1 MSYISMPAVL
11 EKIMQDPTYKSG
23 KFGEVKE
30 LIMGML
36 ETYNYELTLLETT
49 KKILGRDLHGQY
61 KRQKQFLTR
70 GFKPATSKCGL
81 CSRSTNNDPASV
93 SVNSHPGQHEI
104 VFFRCGHIY
113 HQICMEGSIGFEEE
127 PVCVLC
133 NKSNAIRTFGYRRS
147 NSRGAAASVNDKAHP
162 NPRSSAPQAS
172 KPRAGKRVDI
182 QVYLRPEQERALN
195 NLWSDSHK
203 SAKSA
208 LFKELVKSSP
218 SHRERSGNIFNRTSS
233 VSKTFDDKFAL
244 NLAPPIRMG
253 KQ

>member
-1 MSYISMPAVL
+1 
-11 EKIMQDPTYKSG
+11 MQDPTYKSG

-61 KRQKQFLTR
+61 KRQKHFLTC
-70 GFKPATSKCGL
+70 GFKPAFTKCGL
-81 CSRSTNNDPASV
+81 CSRSTNDISSGV
-93 SVNSHPGQHEI
+93 TTTRLGQNEM

-113 HQICMEGSIGFEEE
+113 HQTCMEGSVGYEEE

-147 NSRGAAASVNDKAHP
+147 NSRSERVDPKSTGSRQSNAANTKS
-162 NPRSSAPQAS
+162 
-172 KPRAGKRVDI
+172 RAGKRVDF

-218 SHRERSGNIFNRTSS
+218 THRTRSQNIFNRSSS
-233 VSKTFDDKFAL
+233 VGKAFDDKFAL
-244 NLAPPIRMG
+244 NLAPPIHVA

>member
-1 MSYISMPAVL
+1 MPAVL

-81 CSRSTNNDPASV
+81 CSRSTNNDPSSV
-93 SVNSHPGQHEI
+93 SVTASQPGQHEI
-104 VFFRCGHIY
+104 FFFRCGHIY

-147 NSRGAAASVNDKAHP
+147 NSRGGTTNERADP
-162 NPRSSAPQAS
+162 NPRSSTSKAS

-218 SHRERSGNIFNRTSS
+218 NHRQRSGNIFNRTSS
-233 VSKTFDDKFAL
+233 VTKTFDDRFAL
-244 NLAPPIRMG
+244 NLAPPIRIV
-253 KQ
+253 KH

>member
-1 MSYISMPAVL
+1 MPAVL

-81 CSRSTNNDPASV
+81 CSRSTNNDVDNTAS
-93 SVNSHPGQHEI
+93 STFASHPRRNEI

-113 HQICMEGSIGFEEE
+113 HQCCMEGSVGFEEE

-147 NSRGAAASVNDKAHP
+147 NSRGTVTKGQRVNPNSRSV
-162 NPRSSAPQAS
+162 QA
-172 KPRAGKRVDI
+172 KPRAGKRVEF
-182 QVYLRPEQERALN
+182 QVHLRPEQEKALN

-208 LFKELVKSSP
+208 LFKELVKSS
-218 SHRERSGNIFNRTSS
+218 STRRQRSQNIFNRTSS
-233 VSKTFDDKFAL
+233 ASKAFDDKFAL
-244 NLAPPIRMG
+244 NLAPPIHVA